1 MLLLLLICYCAA
13 ILSSSFTTADDQLK
27 YRLVND
33 RNDRND
39 ANPIE
44 RKLLT
49 AENSTTTK
57 SSKKTLLQT
66 LTSRKYDDV
75 QLFYKIAMES
85 SNPPT
90 DKVTAHAF
98 SEMYGL
104 YLLPYI
110 RAQHRDGKKIKFLEI
125 GLGCKMGYGPGV
137 SVKLWKNIFQ
147 PSDEIWEAEY
157 EADCVSQA
165 RKENKLQG
173 INVVTGDQ
181 GNFTD
186 LNRWVKE
193 SGGNFDIVIDDG
205 GHNHVLIR
213 NSLAVLWPQVNSS
226 SIIILDFIC
235 AQHNYIFDNFTIAV
249 VLVIVVV
256 VIVFVVSIIVV
267 VVEIIFVVS
276 IIVVVVVIIFSIRV
290 SIS

>member
-1 MLLLLLICYCAA
+1 MFLNICYCTAI
-13 ILSSSFTTADDQLK
+13 ILSSSFIIADQLR
-27 YRLVND
+27 YRFVKESSSD
-33 RNDRND
+33 
-39 ANPIE
+39 PIE
-44 RKLLT
+44 RKLIS
-49 AENSTTTK
+49 AENSTATNK

-75 QLFYKIAMES
+75 QLFYKTAMES
-85 SNPPT
+85 SSPPT
-90 DKVTAHAF
+90 DKVTAHSF

-157 EADCVSQA
+157 EADCVAQA
-165 RKENKLQG
+165 RKENKLEG

-205 GHNHVLIR
+205 
-213 NSLAVLWPQVNSS
+213 
-226 SIIILDFIC
+226 
-235 AQHNYIFDNFTIAV
+235 
-249 VLVIVVV
+249 
-256 VIVFVVSIIVV
+256 
-267 VVEIIFVVS
+267 
-276 IIVVVVVIIFSIRV
+276 
-290 SIS
+290 